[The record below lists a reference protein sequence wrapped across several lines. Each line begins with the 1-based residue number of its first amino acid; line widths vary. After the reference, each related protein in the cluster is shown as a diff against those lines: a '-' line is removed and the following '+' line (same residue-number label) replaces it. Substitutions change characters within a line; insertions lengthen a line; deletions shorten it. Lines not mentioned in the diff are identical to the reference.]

1 MGAIQKI
8 HRQEPAQASCR
19 FFIYIAYL
27 LNRHGNSCNPCHAE
41 KARHCLVCHAAPR
54 GMVPDS
60 RGCGSVRVKRR
71 NTPCLGDCQENTTLS
86 GGGQPPP
93 LRKSTRLVGIMSL
106 ATGSP
111 CLLDNKRGVITT
123 RQELTLAPE
132 PDLKIGTIL
141 LRNRSPF
148 RGNFFKNGCQSTGYL
163 PPWRKITSLWGIC
176 GLVNRLYLGFYIPSG
191 NSQIHFEMNLAVSGT
206 KKYVSH

>member
-1 MGAIQKI
+1 MFPRRFQNLEERVSIFLSIRATTNHITKRKTSTHLCGRNTENSSTGAST
-8 HRQEPAQASCR
+8 QASCR

-27 LNRHGNSCNPCHAE
+27 LNRHGISCNPCHAE

-60 RGCGSVRVKRR
+60 CGCGSVRVKRR

-93 LRKSTRLVGIMSL
+93 SRNTS
-106 ATGSP
+106 
-111 CLLDNKRGVITT
+111 GVT
-123 RQELTLAPE
+123 LTPQ
-132 PDLKIGTIL
+132 PDLQIGTIL

-148 RGNFFKNGCQSTGYL
+148 RGNFFRTGCQYAGYL
-163 PPWRKITSLWGIC
+163 PLGRKITS
-176 GLVNRLYLGFYIPSG
+176 
-191 NSQIHFEMNLAVSGT
+191 
-206 KKYVSH
+206 